1 MSLRYKYIALLLS
14 VGSLWPAAARA
25 QEMYVCVWTN
35 PERTMRRI
43 FPTAKDYK
51 TITRRITAEQRVR
64 IERRLGSPL
73 LPGQRDQFQ
82 YYEMTDA
89 SGTPLGHIIA
99 ASQKGGFGAIE
110 FVFGIDVER
119 RIVGMYIQR
128 ARERDTAFRNRDFLE
143 RFIGRTLADLDNP
156 ESALLSPVTVG
167 TKAVFLGLRKE
178 LIAFDELHR
187 RE

>member
-1 MSLRYKYIALLLS
+1 MSLRCRCIALLLS
-14 VGSLWPAAARA
+14 AGSLWPAAARA

-51 TITRRITAEQRVR
+51 TITRRITAEQRSR

-82 YYEMTDA
+82 YYEMTDS
-89 SGTPLGHIIA
+89 SGSPLGHIIA

-110 FVFGIDVER
+110 FVFGVDADR
-119 RIVGMYIQR
+119 RIVGLYIQR
-128 ARERDTAFRNRDFLE
+128 ARERDTTFRSKDFLE
-143 RFIGRTLADLDNP
+143 KFVGRTLADLEDAA
-156 ESALLSPVTVG
+156 SGLLSPVTVG
-167 TKAVFLGLRKE
+167 TKAVYLGLRKE
-178 LIAFDELHR
+178 LITFDELNR